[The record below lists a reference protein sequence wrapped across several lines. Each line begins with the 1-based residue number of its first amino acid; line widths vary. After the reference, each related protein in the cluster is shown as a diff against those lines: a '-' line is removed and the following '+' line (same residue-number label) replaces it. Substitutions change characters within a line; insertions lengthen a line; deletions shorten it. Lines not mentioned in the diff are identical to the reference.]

1 MIYRTVTRLKIEI
14 FFHTVTRNT
23 QIMFPTLAILG
34 FCLMSICMIIDFIAL
49 NERERLTALICLFCL
64 VSTYLVF
71 DLIAFDPMLNL
82 DEHVPIEHMNTNET
96 VGYYFKSAS
105 I

>member
-1 MIYRTVTRLKIEI
+1 
-14 FFHTVTRNT
+14 
-23 QIMFPTLAILG
+23 MFTTLAILG

-71 DLIAFDPMLNL
+71 DLIAFDPKLNL
-82 DEHVPIEHMNTNET
+82 DEYVPIEHMKTNMTAE
-96 VGYYFKSAS
+96 YYFMSAS
-105 I
+105 M